1 MERFKLAVICKY
13 HKDFMWYIKYHRKDP
28 KECVWVH
35 DHKSALGRYYRGYTL
50 VGSRE
55 HEVEDL
61 EFIIDYIEMSTRKN
75 IQDCLD
81 TLDEK
86 RKVLNWLIDGYG
98 KTGLPFSAVKYL
110 TIDRICEVYHT
121 EPEYFENC

>member
-1 MERFKLAVICKY
+1 
-13 HKDFMWYIKYHRKDP
+13 
-28 KECVWVH
+28 
-35 DHKSALGRYYRGYTL
+35 
-50 VGSRE
+50 
-55 HEVEDL
+55 
-61 EFIIDYIEMSTRKN
+61 MSTRKT

-98 KTGLPFSAVKYL
+98 KTGLPFSAVRYL

-121 EPEYFENC
+121 EPSYFENC